1 MDVPDQE
8 WVDLIDFDNRV
19 LGKATRKYVRAYN
32 LLHRGV
38 GILVV
43 NSACEVYVHKRT
55 DRKDVFPG
63 MFDMFVGGVVE
74 SGETYQA
81 AAAREVSEELGIAS
95 TARLERL
102 FRHVYDGA
110 LNRSVIDIFRVTW
123 NGEIVHQEEEIAWGA
138 WVPLGEL
145 AAWVDEH
152 EIVPD
157 GLSVYRH
164 YLEWASFPGRS

>member
-1 MDVPDQE
+1 MEAPVRE

-19 LGKATRKYVRAYN
+19 LGKAPRRNIRARN

-43 NSACEVYVHKRT
+43 NSAYEVYVHKRT

-63 MFDMFVGGVVE
+63 LFDMFVGGVVA
-74 SGETYQA
+74 SGETYEA
-81 AAAREVSEELGIAS
+81 AAAREVSEELGVAT
-95 TARLERL
+95 TAPLERL
-102 FRHVYDGA
+102 FRHVYDGV
-110 LNRSVIDIFRVTW
+110 LNRSVIDVFRVTW
-123 NGEIVHQEEEIAWGA
+123 DGPIVHQEDEIAWGA
-138 WVPLGEL
+138 WVRPDDLP
-145 AAWVDEH
+145 AWVDGH

-164 YLEWASFPGRS
+164 YLGWASS